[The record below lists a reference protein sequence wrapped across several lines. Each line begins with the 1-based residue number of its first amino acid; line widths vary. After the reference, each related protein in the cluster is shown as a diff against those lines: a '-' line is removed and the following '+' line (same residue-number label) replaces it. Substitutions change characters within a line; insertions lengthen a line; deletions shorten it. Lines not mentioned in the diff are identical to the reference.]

1 MIPGNDSTPFS
12 LASFQLSSF
21 SSLLCWT
28 LYFQVIGSELVGHSF
43 GSGECGQAV
52 GVSETMSDLSVPLFS
67 NNPTLQALSFH
78 QMALRPCTQYGLLLF
93 SSIAKVL
100 TYVPEYLGRIFSSSA
115 SSSAK
120 ASFNSEWQPR
130 TRNSTIYTSQYL
142 RYTNLKVGCCKF
154 KDTNGSITSTG
165 GPSFSYL
172 ALPLPTWLGNP
183 FWCLSHQ
190 S

>member
-28 LYFQVIGSELVGHSF
+28 LYFQVIGSELVGHLF

-67 NNPTLQALSFH
+67 DNPTLQALSFH
-78 QMALRPCTQYGLLLF
+78 QIALRPCTQYGLLLF

-130 TRNSTIYTSQYL
+130 TKNSTIYTSQYL
-142 RYTNLKVGCCKF
+142 R
-154 KDTNGSITSTG
+154 
-165 GPSFSYL
+165 
-172 ALPLPTWLGNP
+172 
-183 FWCLSHQ
+183 
-190 S
+190 

>member
-28 LYFQVIGSELVGHSF
+28 LYFQVIGSELVGHLF

-52 GVSETMSDLSVPLFS
+52 GVSETMSYLSVPLFS

-100 TYVPEYLGRIFSSSA
+100 TYEPEYLGRIFSSSA

-120 ASFNSEWQPR
+120 APLILCAPASFRDFLPER
-130 TRNSTIYTSQYL
+130 
-142 RYTNLKVGCCKF
+142 F
-154 KDTNGSITSTG
+154 
-165 GPSFSYL
+165 L
-172 ALPLPTWLGNP
+172 APASLQFALYSPII
-183 FWCLSHQ
+183 
-190 S
+190 